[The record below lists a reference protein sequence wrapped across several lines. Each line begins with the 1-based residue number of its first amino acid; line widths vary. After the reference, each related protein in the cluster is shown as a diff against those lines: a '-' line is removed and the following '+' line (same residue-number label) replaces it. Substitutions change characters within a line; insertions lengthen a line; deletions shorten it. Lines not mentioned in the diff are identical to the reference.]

1 MDFSGILTFLVYFLV
16 TTGIYG
22 LLTMG
27 LNVQWGYAGLL
38 NIGVAGFYA
47 AGAYASVYLTHG
59 VGFGGNTIGL
69 GLPFPLA
76 LAGAMAVAAL
86 VALFLGGPSL
96 SLDKGYLAITLLG
109 FGELARLV
117 AANEAWL
124 TNGTMGFSG
133 VYKPLGSIFRGLSYQ
148 LFFFLVVAMVVL
160 VCYLVVHRAHRSP
173 WGRAL
178 RAIREDEAAAM
189 MQGKNAFRFKLEA
202 FILGAALMGAAGSL
216 YAHYVGFI
224 NPSSFTSE
232 HTFLIWIMLIV
243 GGSGNDLGALLGT
256 LAIWGFYVGSNFLLD
271 LVPAHLTARLGGIRI
286 MVITALFIF
295 MLIKRPDGLLR
306 EKKWVSAVFKE

>member
-1 MDFSGILTFLVYFLV
+1 MDIAGILTFLVYFLV

-76 LAGAMAVAAL
+76 LAGAMAVTAL
-86 VALFLGGPSL
+86 LALLLGGPSL
-96 SLDKGYLAITLLG
+96 GLDKGYLAITLLG

-133 VYKPLGSIFRGLSYQ
+133 VYKPLGSTFRGLSYQ
-148 LFFFLVVAMVVL
+148 LFFFLVVAVVVL
-160 VCYLVVHRAHRSP
+160 VSCLVAHRAHRSP

-178 RAIREDEAAAM
+178 RAIREDESAAK
-189 MQGKNAFRFKLEA
+189 MQGKDTFRFKLEA
-202 FILGAALMGAAGSL
+202 FVLGAALMGGAGSL

-243 GGSGNDLGALLGT
+243 GGAGNDLGAPLGT
-256 LAIWGFYVGSNFLLD
+256 IVIWGFYVGSNFLLD

-286 MVITALFIF
+286 MAITALFIF
-295 MLIKRPDGLLR
+295 MLIKRPEGLLR

>member
-1 MDFSGILTFLVYFLV
+1 MDFAGTLTFLMYFLV

-59 VGFGGNTIGL
+59 VGLGGNTIGL
-69 GLPFPLA
+69 GFPFPLA

-86 VALFLGGPSL
+86 VALLLGAVSL
-96 SLDKGYLAITLLG
+96 GLDKGYLAITLLG
-109 FGELARLV
+109 FGELARLI

-133 VYKPLGSIFRGLSYQ
+133 VYRPPGNLFRGLSYQ
-148 LFFFLVVAMVVL
+148 LFFLLVVAAVVL

-178 RAIREDEAAAM
+178 RAIRENEAAAM
-189 MQGKNAFRFKLEA
+189 MQGKDAFRFKLEA
-202 FILGAALMGAAGSL
+202 FVLGAALMGGAGSL

-243 GGSGNDLGALLGT
+243 GGSGNDLGALVGT

-286 MVITALFIF
+286 MMITAVFIY
-295 MLIKRPDGLLR
+295 MLIKRPEGLLR
-306 EKKWVSAVFKE
+306 EKRWVSAIFKK

>member
-1 MDFSGILTFLVYFLV
+1 MEIAGIITFLVYFLV

-38 NIGVAGFYA
+38 NIGVAAFYA

-86 VALFLGGPSL
+86 LALLLGGPSL
-96 SLDKGYLAITLLG
+96 DLDKGYLAITLLG

-133 VYKPLGSIFRGLSYQ
+133 VYKPLGSIFRGLPYQ
-148 LFFFLVVAMVVL
+148 LFFFLVVTVVVL
-160 VCYLVVHRAHRSP
+160 VCYLVAHRAHRSP
-173 WGRAL
+173 WGRTL

-189 MQGKNAFRFKLEA
+189 MQGKDTFRFKLEA
-202 FILGAALMGAAGSL
+202 FVLGAALMGAAGSL

-243 GGSGNDLGALLGT
+243 GGSGNDLGAVLGT
-256 LAIWGFYVGSNFLLD
+256 VTIWGFYVGSNFLLD
-271 LVPAHLTARLGGIRI
+271 LVPANLTARLGGIRI

-295 MLIKRPDGLLR
+295 MLIKRPEGLLR
-306 EKKWVSAVFKE
+306 EKKWVSGVFKE

>member
-1 MDFSGILTFLVYFLV
+1 MDIAGILTFLVYFLV

-59 VGFGGNTIGL
+59 VGLGGNTIGL
-69 GLPFPLA
+69 GFPFPLA

-86 VALFLGGPSL
+86 VALLLGAVSL
-96 SLDKGYLAITLLG
+96 GLDKGYLAITLLG
-109 FGELARLV
+109 FGELARLI

-133 VYKPLGSIFRGLSYQ
+133 VYRPLGNLFRGLSYQ
-148 LFFFLVVAMVVL
+148 LFFLLVVAAVVL
-160 VCYLVVHRAHRSP
+160 VSYLVVHRAHRSP

-178 RAIREDEAAAM
+178 RAIRENEAAAV
-189 MQGKNAFRFKLEA
+189 MQGKDAFRFKLEA
-202 FILGAALMGAAGSL
+202 FVLGAALMGGAGSL

-243 GGSGNDLGALLGT
+243 GGSGNDLGALVGT

-286 MVITALFIF
+286 MMITAAFIY
-295 MLIKRPDGLLR
+295 MLIKRPEGLLR
-306 EKKWVSAVFKE
+306 EKKWVSAIFKE

>member
-1 MDFSGILTFLVYFLV
+1 MDFAGILTFLMYFLV

-59 VGFGGNTIGL
+59 VGLGGNTIGL
-69 GLPFPLA
+69 GFPFPLA

-86 VALFLGGPSL
+86 VALLLGAVSL
-96 SLDKGYLAITLLG
+96 GLDKGYLAITLLG
-109 FGELARLV
+109 FGELARLI

-133 VYKPLGSIFRGLSYQ
+133 VYRPLGNLFRGLSYQ
-148 LFFFLVVAMVVL
+148 LFFLLVVAAVVL
-160 VCYLVVHRAHRSP
+160 VSYLVVHRAHRSP

-178 RAIREDEAAAM
+178 RAIRENEAAAV
-189 MQGKNAFRFKLEA
+189 MQGKDAFRFKLEA
-202 FILGAALMGAAGSL
+202 FVLGAALMGGAGSL

-243 GGSGNDLGALLGT
+243 GGSGNDLGALVGT

-286 MVITALFIF
+286 MMITAAFIY
-295 MLIKRPDGLLR
+295 MLIKRPEGLLR
-306 EKKWVSAVFKE
+306 EKKWVSAIFKE